1 MPRYSLL
8 KVFSSIGIFCAN
20 TDSLALRWVEL
31 CLNIFFQTISRWHPD
46 TGLSS
51 KTKGTVLQGF
61 NVFFIKPESENVRRK
76 PYTKVQNLQPIFFGL
91 KLIQTSGFIFWKKK
105 ICSVLGLHIS
115 SFWLR
120 YFSQKL
126 LLSFKAMVQEYDSIW
141 KMLWVLVFWQVCLH
155 FSAFLLI
162 SRYTLRQRHALLN
175 VSKAIS

>member
-76 PYTKVQNLQPIFFGL
+76 PYTKVQNLQPIFL
-91 KLIQTSGFIFWKKK
+91 DWKWPVPTRSGVIATFSKK
-105 ICSVLGLHIS
+105 VNLTGTAD
-115 SFWLR
+115 
-120 YFSQKL
+120 L
-126 LLSFKAMVQEYDSIW
+126 LFPIW
-141 KMLWVLVFWQVCLH
+141 KYIPGGLFRGFCEILWNQEHHERVSPLKEWAERGCKSGARPL
-155 FSAFLLI
+155 
-162 SRYTLRQRHALLN
+162 SRKSGWNHCT
-175 VSKAIS
+175 